1 MDNNETLGQLKTE
14 NLVKRVLT
22 TEVKYI
28 VAVVI
33 FLAGVVAPY
42 YAIKTDIA
50 LIKQNHLS
58 HLETM
63 KEQIKINNTEI
74 KEIKLIEVGLMKII
88 AENSV
93 RIKIMEGK

>member
-28 VAVVI
+28 IAVVI
-33 FLAGVVAPY
+33 FLAGVVTPY

-50 LIKQNHLS
+50 LIKQNHFA
-58 HLETM
+58 HMETM
-63 KEQIKINNTEI
+63 SKQIEDNSNEI
-74 KEIKLIEVGLMKII
+74 KKNDDIQTELMQTIS
-88 AENSV
+88 ENSV
-93 RIKIMEGK
+93 RVNLLEK

>member
-22 TEVKYI
+22 TEIKYI

-33 FLAGVVAPY
+33 FLVGVVAPY

-50 LIKQNHLS
+50 LIKANHFA
-58 HLETM
+58 HMETM
-63 KEQIKINNTEI
+63 NKQIEINNTEI
-74 KEIKLIEVGLMKII
+74 KEIKLIEVELMKTI

-93 RIKIMEGK
+93 RVNLLEK

>member
-28 VAVVI
+28 IAVVI
-33 FLAGVVAPY
+33 FLAGVVTPY

-50 LIKQNHLS
+50 LIKQNHFA

-63 KEQIKINNTEI
+63 KKQIEINNTEI
-74 KEIKLIEVGLMKII
+74 KEIKLIEVELMKTI

-93 RIKIMEGK
+93 RVNLLEK